1 MPRRKA
7 TGFDSYT
14 FSEDE
19 LKAATRLMPLQK
31 QLYQTLAADAAVEK
45 SMLKFDPL
53 NQLAFVQREAE
64 LQGQIGILLHLVA
77 LSEEREVAEIRR
89 PNQQTASAV
98 LLTQPVE
105 E

>member
-1 MPRRKA
+1 MPRRKP

-19 LKAATRLMPLQK
+19 LKAATRLLPLQK
-31 QLYQTLAADAAVEK
+31 QLYQTLAADAAIEK

-53 NQLAFVQREAE
+53 NPIAFAQREAE

-77 LSEEREVAEIRR
+77 LSEESPKDVVEVRR
-89 PNQQTASAV
+89 PNQQSNAI
-98 LLTQPVE
+98 QPAKE
-105 E
+105 